1 MSWWLRHI
9 GWWPPLLGAG
19 VKLTRLDKDLR
30 EADVEMRLT
39 RWNKNYV
46 GVHFGGS
53 LFSMTDPFYMLMLA
67 ANLGEEYVV
76 WDKAASIRYRKPG
89 KGRVRAEFRLTEEK
103 LAEIRAAVEADGRY
117 DVRFLVE
124 IKDEEGGVVAMVERV
139 IYCATKMRMRR
150 GQSCGV
156 VVDEFFGGSHAE
168 STGFRTADGRSYWGA
183 CDSAGLAK
191 GTGGGCGGWARVLR
205 DDVDAEEVGQL

>member
-19 VKLTRLDKDLR
+19 IKLTWLDKDLR
-30 EADVEMRLT
+30 AADVEMRLT

-89 KGRVRAEFRLTEEK
+89 KGRVRAEFRLSEER
-103 LAEIRAAVEADGRY
+103 LAEIRAAVDVEGRY
-117 DVRFLVE
+117 DARFVVE
-124 IKDEEGGVVAMVERV
+124 IKDDQGGVVAEVERV
-139 IYCATKMRMRR
+139 IYCATK
-150 GQSCGV
+150 
-156 VVDEFFGGSHAE
+156 
-168 STGFRTADGRSYWGA
+168 TAHEERKK
-183 CDSAGLAK
+183 LR
-191 GTGGGCGGWARVLR
+191 GGGA
-205 DDVDAEEVGQL
+205 

>member
-19 VKLTRLDKDLR
+19 IKLTRLAKDLR

-67 ANLGEEYVV
+67 ANLGDEYVL

-103 LAEIRAAVEADGRY
+103 LAEIRTAVEAYGRY
-117 DVRFLVE
+117 DVRLLVE
-124 IKDEEGGVVAMVERV
+124 IKDEEGGVVAVVERV
-139 IYCATKMRMRR
+139 IYCATKMAHEAR
-150 GQSCGV
+150 
-156 VVDEFFGGSHAE
+156 AKL
-168 STGFRTADGRSYWGA
+168 RSGI
-183 CDSAGLAK
+183 G
-191 GTGGGCGGWARVLR
+191 
-205 DDVDAEEVGQL
+205 